1 MDEKIRKKIIRN
13 FAVSV
18 HNRNGGISNVRY
30 GRRENCP

>member
-18 HNRNGGISNVRY
+18 HNRNGGISNAGY
-30 GRRENCP
+30 GSREN